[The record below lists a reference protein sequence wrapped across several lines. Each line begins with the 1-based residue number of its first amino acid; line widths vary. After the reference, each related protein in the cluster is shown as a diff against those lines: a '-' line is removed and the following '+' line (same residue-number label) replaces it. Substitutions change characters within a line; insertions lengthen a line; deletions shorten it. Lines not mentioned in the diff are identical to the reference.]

1 MEWRIDYLYRPS
13 IMGSP
18 IVPMRLW
25 MLPLEEHSYHL
36 QSIKP
41 QLLWR
46 KWRPTKVGMKKEL
59 KPIREVEVCTS

>member
-1 MEWRIDYLYRPS
+1 MEIGYLCKPS

-18 IVPMRLW
+18 IVLVRQW
-25 MLPLEEHSYHL
+25 MLLLEKNSYHL

-46 KWRPTKVGMKKEL
+46 KWRPTKVGMKKEF
-59 KPIREVEVCTS
+59 KPAREVEVCTS